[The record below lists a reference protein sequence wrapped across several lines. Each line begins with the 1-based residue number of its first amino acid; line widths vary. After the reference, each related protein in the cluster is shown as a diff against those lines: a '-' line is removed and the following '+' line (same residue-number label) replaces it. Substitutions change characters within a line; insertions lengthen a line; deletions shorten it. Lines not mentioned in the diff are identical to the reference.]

1 MPAQI
6 LRRHGPATSFLA
18 GVASLLVVE
27 LVVAGA
33 MLLPAEETVAGTA
46 RPAAVAPQEPAAQEK
61 PAPAVEAKPA
71 PAAATE
77 EKPAEEPA
85 EKPKTQPPPP
95 AAPPQGQRPN
105 TIRLPDGGTATLVRK
120 EIVGPNAVLP
130 VPENLGEATW
140 WGAGLGADGG
150 ASVFA
155 GHVNWQ
161 GRIGPFAEL
170 WQAQVN
176 EEVVVKDEA
185 GKEWKYRVSQLV
197 TVHKDELPAKADEL
211 FSQGGAHRIVLVTC
225 GGRWLGGSTGYAE
238 NRIVI
243 ADPA

>member
-6 LRRHGPATSFLA
+6 FQRHRLATSFLA

-33 MLLPAEETVAGTA
+33 LLLPAGETVAGTA
-46 RPAAVAPQEPAAQEK
+46 LPVAAAPPEPAAQEK
-61 PAPAVEAKPA
+61 QAAPAKAKPA
-71 PAAATE
+71 PAAATKD
-77 EKPAEEPA
+77 KPAERPKAEP
-85 EKPKTQPPPP
+85 PPPP
-95 AAPPQGQRPN
+95 APVQGQRPN

-130 VPENLGEATW
+130 VPENLNEATW
-140 WGAGLGADGG
+140 WGAGLGANSG

-161 GRIGPFAEL
+161 GKVGPFAEL

-176 EEVVVKDEA
+176 EDVVVKDEA

-225 GGRWLGGSTGYAE
+225 GGRWLGGATGYAE